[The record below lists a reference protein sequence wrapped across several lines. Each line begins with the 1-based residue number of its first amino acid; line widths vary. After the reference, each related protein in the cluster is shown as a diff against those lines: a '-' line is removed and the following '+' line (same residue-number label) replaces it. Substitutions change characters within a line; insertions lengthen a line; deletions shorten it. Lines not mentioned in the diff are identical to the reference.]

1 METTSV
7 AQAKRTIE
15 RANGTFQGRL
25 VKELRIDGISTIAEA
40 NRYLLNKFIPKFNK
54 RFALNFNMFPC
65 TFETPPS
72 KEKLNYVLAVLS
84 TRKIGYGNTI
94 KFNKKYSQPFDLT
107 DKLIRFKPHTECLV
121 ILAFDGFLMVSI
133 DENASV

>member
-25 VKELRIDGISTIAEA
+25 VQELRIDGISTIAEA

-54 RFALNFNMFPC
+54 RFALNFNMFPS
-65 TFETPPS
+65 TFETPPR
-72 KEKLNYVLAVLS
+72 
-84 TRKIGYGNTI
+84 RKN
-94 KFNKKYSQPFDLT
+94 
-107 DKLIRFKPHTECLV
+107 
-121 ILAFDGFLMVSI
+121 SI
-133 DENASV
+133 MY